1 VAKNTGNNRAAIKW
15 VRDRAKS
22 AYIKMPLCCICDTDQ
37 DLELHHTHGMT
48 NLFEQW
54 CKKQGYQIDTDED
67 VLAIRDEFINT
78 HHYEIYEAVY
88 TLCNKHHQALHRVYG
103 KSPPLHTAKK
113 QSHWIDCQRAK
124 EHGLESPKLVHERE
138 SSADTHSK
146 RSWFS
151 SFI

>member
-1 VAKNTGNNRAAIKW
+1 MAKNTGNNRIAIKW

-22 AYIKMPLCCICDTDQ
+22 AYVKLPTCYICDTES

-48 NLFEQW
+48 NLFEKW
-54 CKKQGYQIDTDED
+54 CREKGYKTDTDDD
-67 VLAIRDEFINT
+67 VLAIRDEFIDT
-78 HHYEIYEAVY
+78 HHHEIYEAVY

-113 QSHWIDCQRAK
+113 QSHWIESQRAK
-124 EHGLESPKLVHERE
+124 HNGLEPPKLATEGE
-138 SSADTHSK
+138 QSTTTHSK

-151 SFI
+151 DFL